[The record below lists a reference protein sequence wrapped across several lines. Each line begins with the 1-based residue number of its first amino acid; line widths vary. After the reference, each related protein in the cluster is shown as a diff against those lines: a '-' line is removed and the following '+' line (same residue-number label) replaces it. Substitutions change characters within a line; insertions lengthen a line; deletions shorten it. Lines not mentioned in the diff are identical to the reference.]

1 MELLTI
7 VYIATEADLGICMM
21 TALVNVRVACKQ
33 FIQALVSICSYK
45 TLVLLCG
52 GSKCL
57 IYFAFCV

>member
-45 TLVLLCG
+45 V
-52 GSKCL
+52 S
-57 IYFAFCV
+57 